1 MRKKIIT
8 ALIMAAIILSAFV
21 FCLAACKDTEETG
34 DPVPHSVSITAAD
47 DVVAFASVTSATAGT
62 KVTVTVRPPTWKT
75 VTFVTGSGVTCEKDE
90 AASTSTDVVFTFTMP
105 DKDVE
110 LTVETIDSGVSVNED
125 NRMTWVF
132 APPQIAPSESSYAG
146 VTFEVDFGGNF
157 LANEEGDGNL
167 INVKVTSTNQ
177 SVVPDGAIDGAKKI
191 GDSAYTQGATFT
203 IDLSKISTGA
213 TTLIFEDTYNNRTI
227 TKYLQVVET
236 GTVNPGNIIP
246 AYLEVKF
253 DFDEGDLSP
262 LPENTDP
269 GKLVVLVSVYDHDW
283 IDGTDPDCGA
293 SEYTQAHFRLSNTG
307 SKMFAMPYIEGH
319 RYSVSVSLCTYTN
332 DYETD
337 MSPEFSPVDGYTLY
351 VYDNMAGVGNSVQ
364 KDDNGTAWL
373 TIKNTQSPV
382 TLTVNRRR

>member
-21 FCLAACKDTEETG
+21 FCLAACKDTGETG
-34 DPVPHSVSITAAD
+34 DPVPHAVSITAAD

-110 LTVETIDSGVSVNED
+110 LTVETIDSGVSVDED

-132 APPQIAPSESSYAG
+132 APPQIAPSESSAR

-157 LANEEGDGNL
+157 LANNDGDGNL
-167 INVKVTSTNQ
+167 LNVKISSTNQ
-177 SVVPDGAIDGAKKI
+177 SVIPDGAIDGAQGI

-227 TKYLQVVET
+227 TKYLQVVEA
-236 GTVNPGNIIP
+236 GTVTPGNIIL
-246 AYLEVKF
+246 AILDVVFE
-253 DFDEGDLSP
+253 FDEGDLS

-269 GKLVVLVSVYDHDW
+269 DKLVVLASVCDHDW

-293 SEYTQAHFRLSNTG
+293 NEYTQARFQLSDTG
-307 SKMFAMPYIEGH
+307 KKTFEMPYIEGH
-319 RYSVSVSLCTYTN
+319 RYSVSVSLYTYTN

-337 MSPEFSPVDGYTLY
+337 MHPKFSSVNGNTLY
-351 VYDNMAGVGNSVQ
+351 VYDYWAGDGNSVR
-364 KDDNGTAWL
+364 KDDNGTSWL
-373 TIKNTQSPV
+373 NIANKNSTV
-382 TLTVNRRR
+382 KITVNVA

>member
-1 MRKKIIT
+1 
-8 ALIMAAIILSAFV
+8 MAAIILSAFV
-21 FCLAACKDTEETG
+21 FCLAACKNTEETG

-110 LTVETIDSGVSVNED
+110 LTVETIDSGVSVDED

-132 APPQIAPSESSYAG
+132 APPQIAPSESSYAM

-157 LANEEGDGNL
+157 LANNDGDGNL
-167 INVKVTSTNQ
+167 LNVKISSTNQ
-177 SVVPDGAIDGAKKI
+177 SVIPDGAIDGAQRI

-227 TKYLQVVET
+227 TKYLQVVEP

-246 AYLEVKF
+246 AILDVEF
-253 DFDEGDLSP
+253 AFDEGDLSP
-262 LPENTDP
+262 SENTDP
-269 GKLVVLVSVYDHDW
+269 DKLNKLVVLVSVYDHDW

-293 SEYTQAHFRLSNTG
+293 SEYTQARFLLSNTG
-307 SKMFAMPYIEGH
+307 TFAMPYIEGH
-319 RYSVSVSLCTYTN
+319 RYSVSVSLYTYTN

-337 MSPEFSPVDGYTLY
+337 MSPEFSPVDGNTLY
-351 VYDNMAGVGNSVQ
+351 VYPYGAGVGNSV
-364 KDDNGTAWL
+364 KVDDNGTAWL
-373 TIKNTQSPV
+373 TIKNTQSTV
-382 TLTVNRRR
+382 KLTVYVA

>member
-1 MRKKIIT
+1 M
-8 ALIMAAIILSAFV
+8 
-21 FCLAACKDTEETG
+21 
-34 DPVPHSVSITAAD
+34 
-47 DVVAFASVTSATAGT
+47 AFASVTSATAGT

-110 LTVETIDSGVSVNED
+110 LTVETIDSGVSVDED

-132 APPQIAPSESSYAG
+132 APPQIAPSESS
-146 VTFEVDFGGNF
+146 VTFEVDFGGDF
-157 LANEEGDGNL
+157 LANNDSDGNL

-177 SVVPDGAIDGAKKI
+177 SVIPDGAIDGAKRI

-227 TKYLQVVET
+227 TKYLQVVEP
-236 GTVNPGNIIP
+236 GTVNPGNIIH
-246 AYLEVKF
+246 AILEVKF
-253 DFDEGDLSP
+253 EFDEGKLS
-262 LPENTDP
+262 LPENTARD
-269 GKLVVLVSVYDHDW
+269 KLVVLVSVYDHDW

-293 SEYTQAHFRLSNTG
+293 SEYTQARFPLSVTG
-307 SKMFAMPYIEGH
+307 SKTFAMPYIEGH
-319 RYSVSVSLCTYTN
+319 RYSVSVSLYTYTN

-337 MSPEFSPVDGYTLY
+337 M
-351 VYDNMAGVGNSVQ
+351 GVGNSVQ

-373 TIKNTQSPV
+373 TIKNTQSTV
-382 TLTVNRRR
+382 TLTVNVAQ

>member
-21 FCLAACKDTEETG
+21 FCLAACIDTEETG

-110 LTVETIDSGVSVNED
+110 LTVETIDSGVSVDED

-132 APPQIAPSESSYAG
+132 APPQIAPSESSHAR
-146 VTFEVDFGGNF
+146 VTFEVDFGGDF
-157 LANEEGDGNL
+157 LANKDDDGNL
-167 INVKVTSTNQ
+167 LNVKVTSTNQ
-177 SVVPDGAIDGAKKI
+177 SVIPDGAIDGARRI

-213 TTLIFEDTYNNRTI
+213 TTLIFEDTQNNRTI
-227 TKYLQVVET
+227 TKYVQVVKT
-236 GTVNPGNIIP
+236 GTVNPGNIIHTI
-246 AYLEVKF
+246 LDVKF
-253 DFDEGDLSP
+253 DFDKGKLS
-262 LPENTDP
+262 LPENTDRD
-269 GKLVVLVSVYDHDW
+269 KLVVLVSVYDHDW

-293 SEYTQAHFRLSNTG
+293 SEYTQARFLLSNMG

-319 RYSVSVSLCTYTN
+319 RYSVSVSLYTYTN

-337 MSPEFSPVDGYTLY
+337 MYPEFSPVYGNTLY
-351 VYDNMAGVGNSVQ
+351 VYDNLAGVGNSVQ

-373 TIKNTQSPV
+373 NIANAQSTVTI
-382 TLTVNRRR
+382 TVNVA

>member
-21 FCLAACKDTEETG
+21 FCLAACKDTEDTG
-34 DPVPHSVSITAAD
+34 DPVPHFVSITAAD

-110 LTVETIDSGVSVNED
+110 LTVETIDSGVSVDED

-132 APPQIAPSESSYAG
+132 APPQIAPSESSYAR
-146 VTFEVDFGGNF
+146 VTFEVDFGGDF
-157 LANEEGDGNL
+157 LANNDGDGNL
-167 INVKVTSTNQ
+167 LNVKISSTNQ
-177 SVVPDGAIDGAKKI
+177 SVIPDGAIDGAKRI

-236 GTVNPGNIIP
+236 GTVNPGNIIH
-246 AYLEVKF
+246 AYPEVKF
-253 DFDEGDLSP
+253 EFDEGDLS

-269 GKLVVLVSVYDHDW
+269 NKLVVLVSVYDHDW

-293 SEYTQAHFRLSNTG
+293 SEYTQARFLLSNTG
-307 SKMFAMPYIEGH
+307 KKTFAMPYIEGH
-319 RYSVSVSLCTYTN
+319 RYSVSVSLYTYTN

-337 MSPEFSPVDGYTLY
+337 MHPEFSPVYGNTLY
-351 VYDNMAGVGNSVQ
+351 VYDNLAGVGNSVQ

-373 TIKNTQSPV
+373 TITNAQSTV
-382 TLTVNRRR
+382 TLTVNVA